1 MNYFYKILN
10 EVYPNTSDEI
20 REILDR
26 LDEAATKDEE
36 ISDDR
41 IDSLLSEVEGLELQ
55 VCNLNELIV
64 DLESELETYINTQD

>member
-10 EVYPNTSDEI
+10 EVYPNTSNEI

-36 ISDDR
+36 ISDDK

-55 VCNLNELIV
+55 VCNLNELIS